1 MRLVFGRGVDGGGM
15 ALLDSW
21 PSPRVTRQRWR
32 DRGSL
37 RRLSTRFTIR
47 TLSPVISVNALFETL
62 YRSTVLVLFFFVLL
76 GDFILFRCADS
87 FWLAGEFVRYLTGKT
102 F

>member
-1 MRLVFGRGVDGGGM
+1 MDTWPIPRLTRR
-15 ALLDSW
+15 SW
-21 PSPRVTRQRWR
+21 Q
-32 DRGSL
+32 DRGRR
-37 RRLSTRFTIR
+37 RRLLTRFTIR
-47 TLSPVISVNALFETL
+47 TISPAISVNALFETL